1 MKAAVWGDAW
11 GSTSRGVQEGG
22 LGLAREKGRRQKGK
36 GKERRERWRLRFQN
50 VQEANRST
58 VLNAVMIRMQRIRWI

>member
-1 MKAAVWGDAW
+1 MKAAVRGDAW
-11 GSTSRGVQEGG
+11 GSPSRGAQEGG
-22 LGLAREKGRRQKGK
+22 LGLASEKGRRQKGK

>member
-58 VLNAVMIRMQRIRWI
+58 MLNAVMIRMQRIRWI

>member
-58 VLNAVMIRMQRIRWI
+58 VLNAIMIRMQRIRWI